1 MHLDIQKMQSPQ
13 FGTGRVNSFIYVV
26 KHTYLRIHFVKCHP
40 WLSISCPMIL
50 ISNRSPFIFY
60 FLFVESGNFTVFRAD
75 NFILRDNRAPAIAR
89 FISYFFF
96 FFCFSRSLQQFLE
109 MCTFR
114 CLFPEGLL
122 TEILQNVK
130 SVVDYI
136 GNWLSHL
143 KLLLA

>member
-1 MHLDIQKMQSPQ
+1 M
-13 FGTGRVNSFIYVV
+13 
-26 KHTYLRIHFVKCHP
+26 
-40 WLSISCPMIL
+40 
-50 ISNRSPFIFY
+50 
-60 FLFVESGNFTVFRAD
+60 FRAD

-96 FFCFSRSLQQFLE
+96 FFFALAALLQQFLE